1 MMGANLMKIFVVDL
15 EATCWETPEEQGDHP
30 NEIIEIG
37 ICELH
42 IKSREVK
49 GKYSYVVKPRYS
61 KVSPFCTE
69 LTGWTQEAVDQGSD
83 IENVLYNIECDYGI
97 TKNHVWAS
105 FGEYDRVKLSS
116 DPEQL
121 GGLSKLYNISRY
133 ANPFAKMRAHLN
145 IKTLMAL
152 KEGLQKEMGMSRALN
167 FYGLSLVGR
176 HHNGAD
182 DAWNIAKIAD
192 KVLS

>member
-1 MMGANLMKIFVVDL
+1 MGANLTKIYVVDL
-15 EATCWETPEEQGDHP
+15 EATCWETPEEQGNRT

-42 IKSREVK
+42 VKSRQITNK
-49 GKYSYVVKPRYS
+49 RGYVVKPRYTTI
-61 KVSPFCTE
+61 SPFCTK

-83 IENVLYNIECDYGI
+83 ITTALANIQADYGI
-97 TKNHVWAS
+97 SKHHVWGS

-116 DPEQL
+116 EPEQD
-121 GGLSKLYNISRY
+121 GGLSRLYGISRQK
-133 ANPFAKMRAHLN
+133 NPFAQMRAHLN
-145 IKTLMAL
+145 IKTLMAI
-152 KEGLQKEMGMSRALN
+152 KEKLQKEMGMARALN
-167 FYGLSLVGR
+167 FYGLPLEGR

-182 DAWNIAKIAD
+182 DAWNIARIAD